1 MYDEFE
7 NVIINGIH
15 ISRYVASWV
24 KAGGTFER
32 LVVRNSDGKIKNIS
46 RGEEFMDWLKFIG
59 LTEEEARRCRN
70 FAVNGKLELETSAIR
85 FLSET

>member
-7 NVIINGIH
+7 NVAINGIYM
-15 ISRYVASWV
+15 SQYVASWV
-24 KAGGTFER
+24 KAGGTFENQLIR
-32 LVVRNSDGKIKNIS
+32 KPDGKLKSIT
-46 RGEEFMDWLKFIG
+46 RGGKFMDWLKFIG

-70 FAVNGKLELETSAIR
+70 FAANGKLELETSAIR